1 MNRHLAAVPAPD
13 GEPVDL
19 ERLALLVAAQLSTNQ
34 NAQLLAAPAPAPAPV
49 AARPEAGAV
58 VSRMGGYVAAG
69 AGAAA
74 VLIPVLLATTA
85 ALLAVGMS
93 ALALAVA
100 ALVIRWIIRDMRQ
113 N

>member
-34 NAQLLAAPAPAPAPV
+34 NAQFLSAPAPAPV
-49 AARPEAGAV
+49 PAARPETGAV